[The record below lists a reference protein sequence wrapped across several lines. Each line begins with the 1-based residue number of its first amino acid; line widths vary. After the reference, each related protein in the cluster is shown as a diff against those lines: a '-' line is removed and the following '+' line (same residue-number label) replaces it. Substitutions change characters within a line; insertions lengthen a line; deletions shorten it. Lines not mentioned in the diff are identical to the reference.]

1 MTKSKNN
8 RFFSNYFLVIVSLSI
23 VLLFL
28 SSFLFTALNSE
39 KIINEF
45 KEKIPVVVFIKSE
58 SKKVEIIQ
66 FEKNLNINN
75 NIKSF
80 EFVSKEDAASSLS
93 VDLGENFIDY
103 LGYNPLY
110 DSYNIFFTAENVN
123 TIYINQL
130 VNEFENEN
138 FVQEVSYDL
147 PLIELINT
155 NIQILNKWLIFLGS
169 AFFLLSII
177 LMNNTIRLSVYSNR
191 LIIKNNAI
199 SRCNK
204 NRSLKKPFILRQL
217 TLGLCSWLL
226 SSMIFLGLLY
236 YLKNNFYDF
245 SFKNISESLAIS
257 GLISFV
263 VCIIISYVSTSIITG
278 KFINSKIDTLY

>member
-1 MTKSKNN
+1 LTKSKNN

-58 SKKVEIIQ
+58 SKKIEIIQ

-93 VDLGENFIDY
+93 EDLGENFIDY

-123 TIYINQL
+123 TIYIDQL

-155 NIQILNKWLIFLGS
+155 NIQVLNKWLVFLGS

-191 LIIKNNAI
+191 LIIKTMQLVGATKSFI
-199 SRCNK
+199 
-204 NRSLKKPFILRQL
+204 KKPFIFRQL

-226 SSMIFLGLLY
+226 SSIIFLGLLY

-245 SFKNISESLAIS
+245 SFKNIAESLAIS
-257 GLISFV
+257 GLISFL

-278 KFINSKIDTLY
+278 KFINSKIDNLY

>member
-1 MTKSKNN
+1 LTKSKNN

-93 VDLGENFIDY
+93 KDLGENFIDY

-191 LIIKNNAI
+191 LIIKTMQLVGATKSFI
-199 SRCNK
+199 
-204 NRSLKKPFILRQL
+204 KKPFILTQL

-245 SFKNISESLAIS
+245 SFKNIAESLAIS

-263 VCIIISYVSTSIITG
+263 VCIIISYISTSIITG
-278 KFINSKIDTLY
+278 KFINSKIDNLY

>member
-1 MTKSKNN
+1 M
-8 RFFSNYFLVIVSLSI
+8 SLSI

-191 LIIKNNAI
+191 LIIKTMQLVGATKSFI
-199 SRCNK
+199 
-204 NRSLKKPFILRQL
+204 KKPFILRQL
-217 TLGLCSWLL
+217 KLGLCSWLM

-278 KFINSKIDTLY
+278 KFINSKIDNLY

>member
-169 AFFLLSII
+169 AFFLLS
-177 LMNNTIRLSVYSNR
+177 
-191 LIIKNNAI
+191 
-199 SRCNK
+199 
-204 NRSLKKPFILRQL
+204 
-217 TLGLCSWLL
+217 
-226 SSMIFLGLLY
+226 
-236 YLKNNFYDF
+236 
-245 SFKNISESLAIS
+245 
-257 GLISFV
+257 
-263 VCIIISYVSTSIITG
+263 
-278 KFINSKIDTLY
+278 

>member
-45 KEKIPVVVFIKSE
+45 KEKIPVVVFLKSE

-155 NIQILNKWLIFLGS
+155 NIQILNKWLIFIGS

-191 LIIKNNAI
+191 LIIKTMQLVGATKSFI
-199 SRCNK
+199 
-204 NRSLKKPFILRQL
+204 KKPFILRQL
-217 TLGLCSWLL
+217 KLGLCSWLF

-245 SFKNISESLAIS
+245 SFKNIAESLAIS
-257 GLISFV
+257 GLISFL

-278 KFINSKIDTLY
+278 KFINSKIDNLY

>member
-93 VDLGENFIDY
+93 EDLGENFIDY

-191 LIIKNNAI
+191 LIIKTMQLVGATKSFI
-199 SRCNK
+199 
-204 NRSLKKPFILRQL
+204 KKPFILTQL

-245 SFKNISESLAIS
+245 SFKNIAESLAIS

-263 VCIIISYVSTSIITG
+263 VCIIISYISTSIITG
-278 KFINSKIDTLY
+278 KFINSKIDNLY

>member
-58 SKKVEIIQ
+58 SKKIEIIQ

-93 VDLGENFIDY
+93 EDLGENFIDY

-110 DSYNIFFTAENVN
+110 DSYNIFFTAENLN
-123 TIYINQL
+123 TIYIDQL

-155 NIQILNKWLIFLGS
+155 NIQVLNRWLVFLGS

-191 LIIKNNAI
+191 LIIKTMQLVGATKSFI
-199 SRCNK
+199 
-204 NRSLKKPFILRQL
+204 KKPFIFRQL

-226 SSMIFLGLLY
+226 SSIIFLGLLY

-245 SFKNISESLAIS
+245 SFKNIAESLAIS
-257 GLISFV
+257 GLISFL

-278 KFINSKIDTLY
+278 KFINSKIDNLY

>member
-1 MTKSKNN
+1 LNKSKNN
-8 RFFSNYFLVIVSLSI
+8 RFFSNYFLVIISLSI

-58 SKKVEIIQ
+58 TKKVEIIQ

-75 NIKSF
+75 KIKNF
-80 EFVSKEDAASSLS
+80 EFVSKEDAASNLS
-93 VDLGENFIDY
+93 KDLGENFIDY

-123 TIYINQL
+123 SIYINQL

-155 NIQILNKWLIFLGS
+155 NIQILNRWLIFLGS
-169 AFFLLSII
+169 GFFLLSII

-191 LIIKNNAI
+191 LIIKTMQLVGATKSFI
-199 SRCNK
+199 
-204 NRSLKKPFILRQL
+204 KKPFILRQL
-217 TLGLCSWLL
+217 ALGFFSWLL
-226 SSMIFLGLLY
+226 SSIIFLGLLY

-278 KFINSKIDTLY
+278 KFINSKIDNLY

>member
-58 SKKVEIIQ
+58 SKKIEIIQ

-93 VDLGENFIDY
+93 EDLGENFIDY

-110 DSYNIFFTAENVN
+110 DSYNVFFTAENVN
-123 TIYINQL
+123 TIYIDQL

-138 FVQEVSYDL
+138 FIQEVSYDL

-155 NIQILNKWLIFLGS
+155 NIQVLNRWLVFLGS

-191 LIIKNNAI
+191 LIIKTMQLVGATKSFI
-199 SRCNK
+199 
-204 NRSLKKPFILRQL
+204 KKPFIFRQL

-226 SSMIFLGLLY
+226 SSIIFLGLLY

-245 SFKNISESLAIS
+245 SFKNIAESLAIS
-257 GLISFV
+257 GLISFL

-278 KFINSKIDTLY
+278 KFINSKIDNLY

>member
-8 RFFSNYFLVIVSLSI
+8 KFFSNYFLVIVSLSI

-80 EFVSKEDAASSLS
+80 EFVSKEDAASNLS
-93 VDLGENFIDY
+93 EDLGENFIDY

-191 LIIKNNAI
+191 LIIKTMQLVGATKSFI
-199 SRCNK
+199 
-204 NRSLKKPFILRQL
+204 KKPFILRQL
-217 TLGLCSWLL
+217 ILGLCSWLL
-226 SSMIFLGLLY
+226 SSMIFLVLLY
-236 YLKNNFYDF
+236 YFKNNFYDF
-245 SFKNISESLAIS
+245 SFKNIAESLAIS
-257 GLISFV
+257 GLISFI

-278 KFINSKIDTLY
+278 KFINSKIDNLY

>member
-93 VDLGENFIDY
+93 KDLGENFIDY

-191 LIIKNNAI
+191 LIIKTMQLVGATKSFI
-199 SRCNK
+199 
-204 NRSLKKPFILRQL
+204 KKPFILRQL
-217 TLGLCSWLL
+217 KLGLCSWLF

-245 SFKNISESLAIS
+245 SFKNIAESLAIS

-278 KFINSKIDTLY
+278 KFINSKIDNLY

>member
-58 SKKVEIIQ
+58 SKKIEIIQ

-93 VDLGENFIDY
+93 EDLGENFIDY

-123 TIYINQL
+123 TIYIDQL

-155 NIQILNKWLIFLGS
+155 NIQVLNRWLVFLGS

-191 LIIKNNAI
+191 LIIKTMQLVGATKSFI
-199 SRCNK
+199 
-204 NRSLKKPFILRQL
+204 KKPFIFRQL

-226 SSMIFLGLLY
+226 SSLIFLGLLY

-245 SFKNISESLAIS
+245 SFKNIAESLAIS
-257 GLISFV
+257 GLISFL

-278 KFINSKIDTLY
+278 KFINSKIDNLY

>member
-58 SKKVEIIQ
+58 SKKIEIIQ

-93 VDLGENFIDY
+93 EDLGENFIDY

-155 NIQILNKWLIFLGS
+155 NIQVLNRWLVFLGS

-191 LIIKNNAI
+191 LIIKTMQLVGATKSFI
-199 SRCNK
+199 
-204 NRSLKKPFILRQL
+204 KKPFIFRQL

-226 SSMIFLGLLY
+226 SSIIFLGLLY

-245 SFKNISESLAIS
+245 SFKNIAESLAIS

-278 KFINSKIDTLY
+278 KFINSKIDNLY

>member
-1 MTKSKNN
+1 MNKSKNN
-8 RFFSNYFLVIVSLSI
+8 RFFSNYFLVIISLSI

-28 SSFLFTALNSE
+28 SSFLFIALNSE

-123 TIYINQL
+123 SIYINQL

-155 NIQILNKWLIFLGS
+155 NIQILNRWLIFLGS
-169 AFFLLSII
+169 GFFLLSII

-191 LIIKNNAI
+191 LIIKTMQLVGATKSFI
-199 SRCNK
+199 
-204 NRSLKKPFILRQL
+204 KKPFILRQL
-217 TLGLCSWLL
+217 ALGFFSWLL
-226 SSMIFLGLLY
+226 SSIIFLGLLY

-278 KFINSKIDTLY
+278 KFINSKIDNLY

>member
-123 TIYINQL
+123 TTYINQL

-147 PLIELINT
+147 PLIELINI

-191 LIIKNNAI
+191 LIIKTMQLVGATKSFI
-199 SRCNK
+199 
-204 NRSLKKPFILRQL
+204 KKPFIFKQL
-217 TLGLCSWLL
+217 TLGLYSWLL

-245 SFKNISESLAIS
+245 SFKNIAESLAIS

-278 KFINSKIDTLY
+278 KFINSKIDNLY

>member
-80 EFVSKEDAASSLS
+80 EFVSKEDAASNLS
-93 VDLGENFIDY
+93 EDLGENFIDY

-191 LIIKNNAI
+191 LIIKTMQLVGATKSFI
-199 SRCNK
+199 
-204 NRSLKKPFILRQL
+204 KKPFILRQL
-217 TLGLCSWLL
+217 ILGLCSWLL
-226 SSMIFLGLLY
+226 SSMIFLVLLY
-236 YLKNNFYDF
+236 YFKNNFYDF
-245 SFKNISESLAIS
+245 SFKNIAESLAIS

-278 KFINSKIDTLY
+278 KFINSKIDNLY

>member
-93 VDLGENFIDY
+93 KDLGENFIDY

-123 TIYINQL
+123 TIYIDQL

-191 LIIKNNAI
+191 LIIKTMQLVGATKSFI
-199 SRCNK
+199 
-204 NRSLKKPFILRQL
+204 KKPFILRQL
-217 TLGLCSWLL
+217 ILGLCSWLL

-245 SFKNISESLAIS
+245 SFKNIAESLAIS

-278 KFINSKIDTLY
+278 KFINSKIDNLY

>member
-8 RFFSNYFLVIVSLSI
+8 RFFSNYFLVIISLSI

-45 KEKIPVVVFIKSE
+45 KEKIPVVGFIKSE

-93 VDLGENFIDY
+93 EDLGENFIDY

-130 VNEFENEN
+130 VNEFVNEN

-155 NIQILNKWLIFLGS
+155 NIQILNKWLIFIGS
-169 AFFLLSII
+169 AFFLLSIL

-191 LIIKNNAI
+191 LIIKTMQLVGATKSFI
-199 SRCNK
+199 
-204 NRSLKKPFILRQL
+204 KKPFILRQL
-217 TLGLCSWLL
+217 ILGLCSWLL

-245 SFKNISESLAIS
+245 SFKNIAESLAIS

-278 KFINSKIDTLY
+278 KFINSKIDNLY

>member
-58 SKKVEIIQ
+58 SKKIEIIQ

-93 VDLGENFIDY
+93 EDLGENFIDY

-123 TIYINQL
+123 TIYIDQL

-155 NIQILNKWLIFLGS
+155 NIQVLNKWLVFLGS

-191 LIIKNNAI
+191 LIIKTMQLVGATKSFI
-199 SRCNK
+199 
-204 NRSLKKPFILRQL
+204 KKPFILRQL
-217 TLGLCSWLL
+217 ILGLCSWIF

-245 SFKNISESLAIS
+245 SFKNIAESLAIS
-257 GLISFV
+257 GLISFL

-278 KFINSKIDTLY
+278 KFINSKIDNLY

>member
-58 SKKVEIIQ
+58 SKKIEIIQ

-93 VDLGENFIDY
+93 KDLGENFINY

-155 NIQILNKWLIFLGS
+155 NIQILNRWLIFLGS

-191 LIIKNNAI
+191 LIIKTMQLVGATKLFI
-199 SRCNK
+199 
-204 NRSLKKPFILRQL
+204 KKPFILRQI

-226 SSMIFLGLLY
+226 SSIIFLGLLY

-245 SFKNISESLAIS
+245 SFKNIAESLVIS

-263 VCIIISYVSTSIITG
+263 VCIFISYVSTSIITG
-278 KFINSKIDTLY
+278 KFINSKIDNLY

>member
-80 EFVSKEDAASSLS
+80 EFVSKQDAASSLS
-93 VDLGENFIDY
+93 EDLGENFIDY

-191 LIIKNNAI
+191 LIIKTMQLVGATKSFI
-199 SRCNK
+199 
-204 NRSLKKPFILRQL
+204 KKPFILRQL
-217 TLGLCSWLL
+217 ILGLCSWLL

-245 SFKNISESLAIS
+245 SFKNIAESLAIS

-278 KFINSKIDTLY
+278 KFINSKIDNLY

>member
-80 EFVSKEDAASSLS
+80 EFVSKENAASSLS

-191 LIIKNNAI
+191 LIIKTMQLVGATKLFI
-199 SRCNK
+199 
-204 NRSLKKPFILRQL
+204 KKPFILRQL

-226 SSMIFLGLLY
+226 SSIIFLGLLY

-245 SFKNISESLAIS
+245 SFKNIAESLAIS

-278 KFINSKIDTLY
+278 KFINSKIDNLY

>member
-93 VDLGENFIDY
+93 EDLGENFIDY

-191 LIIKNNAI
+191 LIIKTMQLVGATKSFI
-199 SRCNK
+199 
-204 NRSLKKPFILRQL
+204 KKPFILRQL
-217 TLGLCSWLL
+217 KLGLCSWLF

-245 SFKNISESLAIS
+245 SFKNIAESLAIS

-278 KFINSKIDTLY
+278 KFINSKIDNLY

>member
-93 VDLGENFIDY
+93 EDLGENFIDY

-191 LIIKNNAI
+191 LIIKTMQLVGATKSFI
-199 SRCNK
+199 
-204 NRSLKKPFILRQL
+204 KKPFILTQL

-257 GLISFV
+257 GLISFI

-278 KFINSKIDTLY
+278 KFINSKIDNLY

>member
-80 EFVSKEDAASSLS
+80 EFVSKEDAASSFS
-93 VDLGENFIDY
+93 EELGENFIDY

-123 TIYINQL
+123 TIYIDQL

-191 LIIKNNAI
+191 LIIKTMQLVGATKSFI
-199 SRCNK
+199 
-204 NRSLKKPFILRQL
+204 KKPFILRQL

-245 SFKNISESLAIS
+245 SFKNIAESLVIS

-278 KFINSKIDTLY
+278 KFINSKIDNLY

>member
-1 MTKSKNN
+1 MTKAKNN
-8 RFFSNYFLVIVSLSI
+8 KFFSNYFLVIVSLSI

-28 SSFLFTALNSE
+28 SSFLFTALNSD

-66 FEKNLNINN
+66 FEKNLDINN

-80 EFVSKEDAASSLS
+80 EFVSKENAASSLS
-93 VDLGENFIDY
+93 EDLGENFIDY

-147 PLIELINT
+147 PLIELINI
-155 NIQILNKWLIFLGS
+155 NIQILNRWLIFLGT
-169 AFFLLSII
+169 AFFMLSII
-177 LMNNTIRLSVYSNR
+177 LMNNTIRLSIYSNR
-191 LIIKNNAI
+191 LIIKTMQLVGATKSFI
-199 SRCNK
+199 
-204 NRSLKKPFILRQL
+204 KKPFILRQL
-217 TLGLCSWLL
+217 MLGFFSWLL

-245 SFKNISESLAIS
+245 SFKNIAESIAIS

-263 VCIIISYVSTSIITG
+263 ICIIISYVSTSIITG
-278 KFINSKIDTLY
+278 KFINSKIDNLY

>member
-58 SKKVEIIQ
+58 SKKIEIIQ

-93 VDLGENFIDY
+93 EDLGENFIDY

-123 TIYINQL
+123 TIYIDQL

-155 NIQILNKWLIFLGS
+155 NIQVLNRWLVFLGS

-191 LIIKNNAI
+191 LIIKTMQLVGATKSFI
-199 SRCNK
+199 
-204 NRSLKKPFILRQL
+204 KKPFIFRQL

-226 SSMIFLGLLY
+226 SSIIILGLLY

-245 SFKNISESLAIS
+245 SFKNIAESLAIS
-257 GLISFV
+257 GLISFL

-278 KFINSKIDTLY
+278 KFINSKIDNLY

>member
-1 MTKSKNN
+1 MNKSKNN
-8 RFFSNYFLVIVSLSI
+8 RFFSNYFLVIISLSI

-58 SKKVEIIQ
+58 TKKVEIIQ

-75 NIKSF
+75 KIKNF
-80 EFVSKEDAASSLS
+80 EFVSKEDAASNLS
-93 VDLGENFIDY
+93 KDLGENFIDY

-123 TIYINQL
+123 SIYINQL

-155 NIQILNKWLIFLGS
+155 NIQILNRWLIFLGS
-169 AFFLLSII
+169 GFFLLSII

-191 LIIKNNAI
+191 LIIKTMQLVGATKSFI
-199 SRCNK
+199 
-204 NRSLKKPFILRQL
+204 KKPFILRQL
-217 TLGLCSWLL
+217 ALGFFSWLL
-226 SSMIFLGLLY
+226 SSIIFLGLLY

-278 KFINSKIDTLY
+278 KFLNSKIDNLY

>member
-1 MTKSKNN
+1 LTKSKNN

-93 VDLGENFIDY
+93 EDLGENFIDY

-191 LIIKNNAI
+191 LIIKTMQLVGATKSFI
-199 SRCNK
+199 
-204 NRSLKKPFILRQL
+204 KKPFILTQL
-217 TLGLCSWLL
+217 SLGLCSWLL

-245 SFKNISESLAIS
+245 SFKNIAESLAIS

-278 KFINSKIDTLY
+278 KFINSKIDNLY

>member
-93 VDLGENFIDY
+93 EDLGENFIDY

-155 NIQILNKWLIFLGS
+155 NIQILNRWLIILGS

-191 LIIKNNAI
+191 LIIKTMQLVGATKSFI
-199 SRCNK
+199 
-204 NRSLKKPFILRQL
+204 KKPFILRQL
-217 TLGLCSWLL
+217 ILGLCSWIL

-245 SFKNISESLAIS
+245 SFKNIAESLAIS

-278 KFINSKIDTLY
+278 KFINSKIDNLY

>member
-93 VDLGENFIDY
+93 EDLGENFIDY

-191 LIIKNNAI
+191 LIIKTMQLVGATKSFI
-199 SRCNK
+199 
-204 NRSLKKPFILRQL
+204 KKPFILTQL

-245 SFKNISESLAIS
+245 SFKNIAESLAIS

-278 KFINSKIDTLY
+278 KFINSKIDNLY

>member
-58 SKKVEIIQ
+58 SKKIEIIQ

-93 VDLGENFIDY
+93 EDLGENFIDY

-191 LIIKNNAI
+191 LIIKTMQLVGATKSFI
-199 SRCNK
+199 
-204 NRSLKKPFILRQL
+204 KKPFILRQL
-217 TLGLCSWLL
+217 ALGFFSWLL
-226 SSMIFLGLLY
+226 SSIIFLGLLY

-257 GLISFV
+257 GLISLV

-278 KFINSKIDTLY
+278 KFINSKIDNLY

>member
-8 RFFSNYFLVIVSLSI
+8 RFFSNYFLVIISLSI

-28 SSFLFTALNSE
+28 SSFLFIALNSE

-191 LIIKNNAI
+191 LIIKTMQLVGATKSFI
-199 SRCNK
+199 
-204 NRSLKKPFILRQL
+204 KKPFILTQL
-217 TLGLCSWLL
+217 SLGLYSWLM

-245 SFKNISESLAIS
+245 SFKNIAESLAIS

-278 KFINSKIDTLY
+278 KFINSKIDNLY

>member
-191 LIIKNNAI
+191 LIIKTMQLVGATKSFI
-199 SRCNK
+199 
-204 NRSLKKPFILRQL
+204 KKPFILTQL
-217 TLGLCSWLL
+217 SLGLYSWLM

-245 SFKNISESLAIS
+245 SFKNIAESLAIS

-278 KFINSKIDTLY
+278 KFINSKIDNLY

>member
-93 VDLGENFIDY
+93 
-103 LGYNPLY
+103 
-110 DSYNIFFTAENVN
+110 
-123 TIYINQL
+123 
-130 VNEFENEN
+130 
-138 FVQEVSYDL
+138 
-147 PLIELINT
+147 LIHI
-155 NIQILNKWLIFLGS
+155 
-169 AFFLLSII
+169 
-177 LMNNTIRLSVYSNR
+177 
-191 LIIKNNAI
+191 
-199 SRCNK
+199 
-204 NRSLKKPFILRQL
+204 
-217 TLGLCSWLL
+217 
-226 SSMIFLGLLY
+226 
-236 YLKNNFYDF
+236 
-245 SFKNISESLAIS
+245 
-257 GLISFV
+257 
-263 VCIIISYVSTSIITG
+263 
-278 KFINSKIDTLY
+278 

>member
-1 MTKSKNN
+1 MNKSKNN
-8 RFFSNYFLVIVSLSI
+8 RFFSNYFLVIISLSI

-58 SKKVEIIQ
+58 TKKVEIIQ

-75 NIKSF
+75 KIKNF
-80 EFVSKEDAASSLS
+80 EFVSKEDAASNLS
-93 VDLGENFIDY
+93 KDLGENFIDY

-123 TIYINQL
+123 SIYINQL

-155 NIQILNKWLIFLGS
+155 NIQILNRWLIFLGS
-169 AFFLLSII
+169 GFFLLSII

-191 LIIKNNAI
+191 LIIKTMQLVGATKSFI
-199 SRCNK
+199 
-204 NRSLKKPFILRQL
+204 KKPFILRQL
-217 TLGLCSWLL
+217 ALGFFSWLL
-226 SSMIFLGLLY
+226 SSIIFLGLLY

-257 GLISFV
+257 GIISFV

-278 KFINSKIDTLY
+278 KFLNSKIDNLY

>member
-93 VDLGENFIDY
+93 EDLGENFIDY

-123 TIYINQL
+123 TIYIDQL

-155 NIQILNKWLIFLGS
+155 NIQVLNRWLVFLGS

-191 LIIKNNAI
+191 LIIKTMQLVGATKSFI
-199 SRCNK
+199 
-204 NRSLKKPFILRQL
+204 KKPFIFRQL

-226 SSMIFLGLLY
+226 SSIIFLGLLY

-245 SFKNISESLAIS
+245 SFKNIAESLAIS
-257 GLISFV
+257 GLISFL

-278 KFINSKIDTLY
+278 KFINSKIDNLY